1 MKADYLSYRI
11 ATGRCILGMV
21 LQGALAAT
29 LVVYGIITK
38 DHAAVTA
45 SAYTILGV
53 PIWLALAIVF
63 DQHRRERV
71 ETLEA
76 EALAQQGGS
85 TSVFD
90 TSAGE
95 FRPAAKRLA
104 AMHRLFLPIVSV
116 VLGLAY
122 LGVGYWRLTS
132 ARAFLAAHET
142 PVNPTDAHVTLGWG
156 LAIGLLTGVVGFIFA
171 RFISGMAKQAIW
183 SNLRAGAASI
193 VGSAIMGLGIAVG
206 AFADLAGSDSVRHAM
221 PLVVPIAMIVLGF
234 EVFANFLLNFYRPR
248 KAGMMPAPA
257 FDSRILGFVAAPD
270 RIAASISEAIN
281 YQLGFDVS
289 SSWFYNLI
297 SRSLGALLAMAA
309 ILLWAMSA
317 VEIIEPHQR
326 GIVLRFGAF
335 EREVGPGWHWKLPW
349 PMERVE
355 VPVYEQVDREGR
367 RSIVGETTTGV
378 RVLQLGSLPP
388 VDAKKAILWTN
399 EHAQEEVYQIV
410 QPGAA
415 DAKAGESGVVAGRDV
430 ALVSAEIPL
439 HYVIENVELYDRLG
453 DQQAREAI
461 LGAVAR
467 RQIVQFFSGQ
477 SVDEVLGGNPEL
489 LARQLQ
495 DRVNA
500 ALNEIPNGSGKGA
513 GVRAVFVG
521 VNGVH
526 PPRESADKFEFV
538 VQAEQKREA
547 RFEDA
552 RKDRIQKLTE
562 VVGSVELA
570 DKIVVELKAL
580 SRLSDAGAEL
590 GAIKEQ
596 QFKVQTL
603 LETAGGAAASLV
615 QRARADRWATHMSER
630 GRAARYQ
637 GQIAAFQ
644 ANPELFQVSQYL
656 EALQAAIKD
665 ARLYVTDDRVPDL
678 RLNWDV
684 KDVDNGAATF
694 DPERRKAIGEP

>member
-21 LQGALAAT
+21 LQGALAAI

-71 ETLEA
+71 EALEA
-76 EALAQQGGS
+76 EVLAQQGGS

-90 TSAGE
+90 TAAGE

-122 LGVGYWRLTS
+122 LGAGYWRLTS
-132 ARAFLAAHET
+132 ARSFLATNDA
-142 PVNPTDAHVTLGWG
+142 PANPNDAHVTLGWG
-156 LAIGLLTGVVGFIFA
+156 LAIGLLTGVIGFIFA
-171 RFISGMAKQAIW
+171 RFISGMAKQTIW
-183 SNLRAGAASI
+183 SNLRAGAAAI
-193 VGSAIMGLGIAVG
+193 VGTALMGLGIAV
-206 AFADLAGSDSVRHAM
+206 ASFADLAGSDAVRHTL
-221 PLVVPIAMIVLGF
+221 PLVIPIAMIVLGV

-257 FDSRILGFVAAPD
+257 FDSRVLGFVAAPD
-270 RIAASISEAIN
+270 RIAASISDAIN

-289 SSWFYNLI
+289 SSWFYNLV
-297 SRSLGALLAMAA
+297 SRSLGVLLAMAA
-309 ILLWAMSA
+309 VLLWAMSA

-355 VPVYEQVDREGR
+355 VPVYEQVDREGH
-367 RSIVGETTTGV
+367 RSVIAETTTGV
-378 RVLQLGSLPP
+378 RVMQLGSLPP

-410 QPGAA
+410 QPGASET
-415 DAKAGESGVVAGRDV
+415 KAGEKGSAGRDV

-439 HYVIENVELYDRLG
+439 HYIIENVELYDRLG
-453 DQQAREAI
+453 EPAARDAI
-461 LGAVAR
+461 IGAVAR
-467 RQIVQFFSGQ
+467 REIVQFFSGQ
-477 SVDEVLGGNPEL
+477 NVDEVLGGNPEF
-489 LARQLQ
+489 LARRLRDQ
-495 DRVNA
+495 VNN
-500 ALNEIPNGSGKGA
+500 ALNQIPNGNAKGA
-513 GVRAVFVG
+513 GIRAVFVG

-526 PPRESADKFEFV
+526 PPRESADKFGFV

-552 RKDRIQKLTE
+552 RKDRIKKLTE

-580 SRLSDAGAEL
+580 AQLSDSGADQN
-590 GAIKEQ
+590 AIKEQ

-603 LETAGGAAASLV
+603 LESAGGAAASLV
-615 QRARADRWATHMSER
+615 QKARADRWATHMSER

-644 ANPELFQVSQYL
+644 ASPELFQVSQYL
-656 EALQAAIKD
+656 ESLQAAIKD
-665 ARLYVTDDRVPDL
+665 ARVFVTDDSVPDL
-678 RLNWDV
+678 RLNWDI
-684 KDVDNGAATF
+684 KDVDNGAALF
-694 DPERRKAIGEP
+694 DPERRKAMGE

>member
-21 LQGALAAT
+21 LQGALAAI

-45 SAYTILGV
+45 SGYTILGV

-71 ETLEA
+71 EALEA

-90 TSAGE
+90 TAAGE
-95 FRPAAKRLA
+95 FHPAAKRLA
-104 AMHRLFLPIVSV
+104 AMHRIFLPIVSV
-116 VLGLAY
+116 AMGLAY
-122 LGVGYWRLTS
+122 LGMGYWRLSS
-132 ARAFLAAHET
+132 ARRFLATNDA

-183 SNLRAGAASI
+183 SNLRAGAAAI
-193 VGSAIMGLGIAVG
+193 VGTALMGLGIAIG
-206 AFADLAGSDSVRHAM
+206 SFADLAGSDAVRRTL
-221 PLVVPIAMIVLGF
+221 PLIVPIAMMVLGV

-248 KAGMMPAPA
+248 KAGIMPAPA
-257 FDSRILGFVAAPD
+257 FDSRVLGFVAAPD
-270 RIAASISEAIN
+270 RIAASISDAIN

-297 SRSLGALLAMAA
+297 SKSLGALLAMAA
-309 ILLWAMSA
+309 VLLWAMSA

-349 PMERVE
+349 PIERVE
-355 VPVYEQVDREGR
+355 VPVYEEVDREGH
-367 RSIVGETTTGV
+367 RSTVAETTTGV
-378 RVLQLGSLPP
+378 RVMQLGSLPP

-410 QPGAA
+410 QPGST
-415 DAKAGESGVVAGRDV
+415 DAKATESGAAGRDV
-430 ALVSAEIPL
+430 ALISAEIPL

-453 DQQAREAI
+453 DQQTRDAI
-461 LGAVAR
+461 IGAVAR
-467 RQIVQFFSGQ
+467 RQIVQFFSGR

-495 DRVNA
+495 DLVNT
-500 ALNEIPNGSGKGA
+500 ALNDIPNGNAKGT

-547 RFEDA
+547 RLEDA

-570 DKIVVELKAL
+570 DKIVVELKGLAAL
-580 SRLSDAGAEL
+580 SDSGADQNAL
-590 GAIKEQ
+590 KEQ

-615 QRARADRWATHMSER
+615 QKARADRWATHMSER

-644 ANPELFQVSQYL
+644 ANPVLFQVSQYL
-656 EALQAAIKD
+656 DSLQTAIKD
-665 ARLYVTDDRVPDL
+665 ARVYVTDDSVPDL
-678 RLNWDV
+678 RLNWDI

-694 DPERRKAIGEP
+694 DPERRKAMGNE

>member
-21 LQGALAAT
+21 LQGALAAI

-45 SAYTILGV
+45 SGYTILGV

-71 ETLEA
+71 EALEA

-104 AMHRLFLPIVSV
+104 TMHRLFLPIVSV

-122 LGVGYWRLTS
+122 LGMGYWRLTS
-132 ARAFLAAHET
+132 ARTFLATNDAPT
-142 PVNPTDAHVTLGWG
+142 NPTDAHVTLGWG

-171 RFISGMAKQAIW
+171 RFISGMAKQTIW
-183 SNLRAGAASI
+183 SNLRAGAAAI
-193 VGSAIMGLGIAVG
+193 VGTALMGLGIAIG
-206 AFADLAGSDSVRHAM
+206 SFADLAGSDAIRRMM
-221 PLVVPIAMIVLGF
+221 PLIVPIAMMVLGV

-270 RIAASISEAIN
+270 RIAASISDAIN

-297 SRSLGALLAMAA
+297 SRSLGALLGMAA
-309 ILLWAMSA
+309 VLLWAMSA

-349 PMERVE
+349 PIERVE
-355 VPVYEQVDREGR
+355 VPTYEEVDRDGR
-367 RSIVGETTTGV
+367 RSVVAETTTGV
-378 RVLQLGSLPP
+378 RVMQLGSLPP

-410 QPGAA
+410 QPGAN
-415 DAKAGESGVVAGRDV
+415 DAKAGESAAAGRDV
-430 ALVSAEIPL
+430 ALISAEIPI

-453 DQQAREAI
+453 DHQTREAI
-461 LGAVAR
+461 IGAVAR

-477 SVDEVLGGNPEL
+477 NVDEVLGGNPEF
-489 LARQLQ
+489 LARKLG
-495 DRVNA
+495 DRINT
-500 ALNEIPNGSGKGA
+500 ALSEIPNGEVKGA

-547 RFEDA
+547 RLEDA

-570 DKIVVELKAL
+570 DKIVVELRAL
-580 SRLSDAGAEL
+580 AAISDSGADL
-590 GAIKEQ
+590 TAIKEQ

-615 QRARADRWATHMSER
+615 QKARADRWATHMSER

-644 ANPELFQVSQYL
+644 ANPVLFQVSQYL
-656 EALQAAIKD
+656 ESLQAAIKD
-665 ARLYVTDDRVPDL
+665 ARVYVTDDGVPDL
-678 RLNWDV
+678 RLNWDI

-694 DPERRKAIGEP
+694 DPERRKALGNE

>member
-21 LQGALAAT
+21 LQGALAAI

-71 ETLEA
+71 EALEA
-76 EALAQQGGS
+76 EALTQQGGS

-116 VLGLAY
+116 AMGVAY
-122 LGVGYWRLTS
+122 LGIGYWRLGS
-132 ARAFLAAHET
+132 ARTFLATNET
-142 PVNPTDAHVTLGWG
+142 PVNPSDAHVTLGWG

-171 RFISGMAKQAIW
+171 RFISGMAKQTIW

-206 AFADLAGSDSVRHAM
+206 AFADLAGSDSIRHAM
-221 PLVVPIAMIVLGF
+221 PLIVPIAMMVLGV
-234 EVFANFLLNFYRPR
+234 EVFGNFLLNFYRPR
-248 KAGMMPAPA
+248 KAGVMPAPA

-297 SRSLGALLAMAA
+297 SRSLGALLAMAG

-349 PMERVE
+349 PIERVE
-355 VPVYEQVDREGR
+355 VPTYEEVDREGHR
-367 RSIVGETTTGV
+367 TVVGETTTGV
-378 RVLQLGSLPP
+378 RVVQLGSLPP
-388 VDAKKAILWTN
+388 VDARKAILWTN

-410 QPGAA
+410 QPGAN
-415 DAKAGESGVVAGRDV
+415 DAKAGESGTAGRDV

-461 LGAVAR
+461 IGAVAR

-477 SVDEVLGGNPEL
+477 NVDEVLGGNPEL
-489 LARQLQ
+489 LAKQLQ
-495 DRVNA
+495 DRVNT
-500 ALNEIPNGSGKGA
+500 ALAQIPNGSASGA

-526 PPRESADKFEFV
+526 PPRESADKFEYV

-547 RFEDA
+547 RLEDA
-552 RKDRIQKLTE
+552 RKDRIQKLTG

-570 DKIVVELKAL
+570 DKIVAELKTLAQL
-580 SRLSDAGAEL
+580 ADAGADQN
-590 GAIKEQ
+590 AIKEQ

-615 QRARADRWATHMSER
+615 QKARADRWATHMSER

-644 ANPELFQVSQYL
+644 ANPGLFQVSQYL
-656 EALQAAIKD
+656 ESLQAAIKD
-665 ARLYVTDDRVPDL
+665 ARVYVTDDNVPDL
-678 RLNWDV
+678 RVNWDI
-684 KDVDNGAATF
+684 KDVDNGAAAF
-694 DPERRKAIGEP
+694 DPELRKALGNE

>member
-11 ATGRCILGMV
+11 ATGRCILGLV
-21 LQGALAAT
+21 LQGALAAI
-29 LVVYGIITK
+29 LVVYGVVTR

-76 EALAQQGGS
+76 EALTQQGGS
-85 TSVFD
+85 ASVFD
-90 TSAGE
+90 TSGGE

-116 VLGLAY
+116 VIGVAY
-122 LGVGYWRLTS
+122 LGVGYWRLESSRKFLQATETMGS
-132 ARAFLAAHET
+132 AA
-142 PVNPTDAHVTLGWG
+142 DAHVTLGWG

-183 SNLRAGAASI
+183 SNLRAGAATI
-193 VGSAIMGLGIAVG
+193 VGAALLGLGIAVG
-206 AFADLAGSDSVRHAM
+206 AFAELAGSDAVRRAM
-221 PLVVPIAMIVLGF
+221 PMVAPIAMMVLGV

-257 FDSRILGFVAAPD
+257 FDSRVLGFVAAPD
-270 RIAASISEAIN
+270 RIAASISDAIN

-297 SRSLGALLAMAA
+297 SRSVGVLAALAA
-309 ILLWAMSA
+309 VLLWAMSA
-317 VEIIEPHQR
+317 VEIVEPHQR

-335 EREVGPGWHWKLPW
+335 QREVGPGWHWKLPW
-349 PMERVE
+349 PIERVE
-355 VPVYEQVDREGR
+355 VPAYELVDREGR
-367 RSIVGETTTGV
+367 RELVGETTTGV
-378 RVLQLGSLPP
+378 RQLQLGSLPP

-415 DAKAGESGVVAGRDV
+415 DAKAGELGRDL
-430 ALVSAEIPL
+430 ALVSAELPL
-439 HYVIENVELYDRLG
+439 LYVIENVELYDRLG
-453 DQQAREAI
+453 DPGTREAI
-461 LGAVAR
+461 IGAVAR
-467 RQIVQFFSGQ
+467 RQVVQFFSGL
-477 SVDEVLGGNPEL
+477 SVDGVLGGDPEAL
-489 LARQLQ
+489 SVKLRE
-495 DRVNA
+495 RVNA
-500 ALNEIPNGSGKGA
+500 AIGEIPNGSGKGA
-513 GVRAVFVG
+513 GVRVVFVG

-526 PPRESADKFEFV
+526 PPREAADKFEFV

-547 RFEDA
+547 RLEDA
-552 RKDRIQKLTE
+552 RKDRIEKLTK

-570 DKIVVELKAL
+570 DKIVTELKAL
-580 SRLSDAGAEL
+580 SQMSDAGA
-590 GAIKEQ
+590 GADAIKDQ

-615 QRARADRWATHMSER
+615 QKARADRWTTHMSER
-630 GRAARYQ
+630 GRAARYV
-637 GQIAAFQ
+637 GQIAAFE

-656 EALQAAIKD
+656 DSLRAAIRD
-665 ARLYVTDDRVPDL
+665 ARVYVTDDSVPDL
-678 RLNWDV
+678 RVIWDI

-694 DPERRKAIGEP
+694 DPERRKALGEQ

>member
-21 LQGALAAT
+21 LQGALAAI

-45 SAYTILGV
+45 SGYTILGV

-71 ETLEA
+71 EALEA

-90 TSAGE
+90 TAAGE
-95 FRPAAKRLA
+95 FHPAAKRLA
-104 AMHRLFLPIVSV
+104 AMHRIFLPIVSV
-116 VLGLAY
+116 AMGLAY
-122 LGVGYWRLTS
+122 LGMGYWRLSS
-132 ARAFLAAHET
+132 ARRFLATNDA

-183 SNLRAGAASI
+183 SNLRAGAAAI
-193 VGSAIMGLGIAVG
+193 VGTALMGLGIAIG
-206 AFADLAGSDSVRHAM
+206 SFADLAGSDAVRRTL
-221 PLVVPIAMIVLGF
+221 PLIVPIAMMVLGV

-248 KAGMMPAPA
+248 KAGIMPAPA
-257 FDSRILGFVAAPD
+257 FDSRVLGFVAAPD
-270 RIAASISEAIN
+270 RIAASISDAIN

-297 SRSLGALLAMAA
+297 SKSLGALLAMAA
-309 ILLWAMSA
+309 VLLWAMSA

-349 PMERVE
+349 PIERVE
-355 VPVYEQVDREGR
+355 VPVYEEVDREGH
-367 RSIVGETTTGV
+367 RSAVAETTTGV
-378 RVLQLGSLPP
+378 RVMQLGSLPP

-410 QPGAA
+410 QPGST
-415 DAKAGESGVVAGRDV
+415 DANASESGAAGRDV
-430 ALVSAEIPL
+430 ALISAEIPL

-453 DQQAREAI
+453 DQQTRDAI
-461 LGAVAR
+461 IGAVAR
-467 RQIVQFFSGQ
+467 RQIVQFFSGR

-495 DRVNA
+495 DLVNT
-500 ALNEIPNGSGKGA
+500 ALNDIPNGNAKGT

-547 RFEDA
+547 RLEDA

-570 DKIVVELKAL
+570 DKIVVELKGLAAL
-580 SRLSDAGAEL
+580 SDSGADQNAL
-590 GAIKEQ
+590 KEQ

-615 QRARADRWATHMSER
+615 QKARADRWATHMSER

-644 ANPELFQVSQYL
+644 ANPVLFQVSQYL
-656 EALQAAIKD
+656 DSLQTAIKD
-665 ARLYVTDDRVPDL
+665 ARVYVTDDSVPDL
-678 RLNWDV
+678 RLIWDI

-694 DPERRKAIGEP
+694 DPERRKAMGNE

>member
-21 LQGALAAT
+21 LQGALAAV
-29 LVVYGIITK
+29 LVVYGITTR

-71 ETLEA
+71 EALEA
-76 EALAQQGGS
+76 EALTQQGGS

-90 TSAGE
+90 TAAGE

-104 AMHRLFLPIVSV
+104 TMHRLFLPVVSV

-132 ARAFLAAHET
+132 ARAFLATNDT
-142 PVNPTDAHVTLGWG
+142 PANPIDAHVTLGWG

-171 RFISGMAKQAIW
+171 RFISGMAKQTIW

-193 VGSAIMGLGIAVG
+193 VGTALMGLGIAV
-206 AFADLAGSDSVRHAM
+206 ASFADLAGSDAVRHAL
-221 PLVVPIAMIVLGF
+221 PLVVPIAMIVLGV

-270 RIAASISEAIN
+270 RIAASISDAIN

-289 SSWFYNLI
+289 SSWFYNLV
-297 SRSLGALLAMAA
+297 SRSFGVLIAMAA
-309 ILLWAMSA
+309 VLLWAMSA

-335 EREVGPGWHWKLPW
+335 EREIGPGWHWKLPW

-355 VPVYEQVDREGR
+355 VPVYEQVDREGHR
-367 RSIVGETTTGV
+367 TVIAETTTGV
-378 RVLQLGSLPP
+378 RVMQLGSLPP

-410 QPGAA
+410 QPGANES
-415 DAKAGESGVVAGRDV
+415 KAGEKGSDGRDV

-453 DQQAREAI
+453 EPAARDAVI
-461 LGAVAR
+461 GAVAR
-467 RQIVQFFSGQ
+467 REIVQFFSGQ
-477 SVDEVLGGNPEL
+477 NVDEVLGGNPEF
-489 LARQLQ
+489 LAQRLR
-495 DRVNA
+495 DRVNN
-500 ALNEIPNGSGKGA
+500 ALNQIPNGTAKGA

-526 PPRESADKFEFV
+526 PPRESADKFGFV

-552 RKDRIQKLTE
+552 RKDRIKKLTE

-570 DKIVVELKAL
+570 DKIVLELKTLAQ
-580 SRLSDAGAEL
+580 LSDSGADQ

-603 LETAGGAAASLV
+603 LESAGGAAASLV
-615 QRARADRWATHMSER
+615 QKARADRWATHMSER

-656 EALQAAIKD
+656 DSLQAAIKD
-665 ARLYVTDDRVPDL
+665 ARVFVTDDAVPDL
-678 RLNWDV
+678 RLNWDI
-684 KDVDNGAATF
+684 KDVDNGAALF
-694 DPERRKAIGEP
+694 DPERRKAMGE